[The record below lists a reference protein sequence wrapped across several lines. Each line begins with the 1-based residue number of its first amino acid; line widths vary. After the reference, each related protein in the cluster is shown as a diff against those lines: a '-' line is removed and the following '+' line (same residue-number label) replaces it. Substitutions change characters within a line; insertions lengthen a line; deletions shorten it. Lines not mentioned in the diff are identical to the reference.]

1 MHESSVGD
9 SFDPSDDQ
17 PDSGSDYD
25 EFLETN
31 SHHDYGVPLHP
42 STTHDMVLSN
52 PRDPHYPCTVTF
64 GNAHDLHETHQG
76 VFTQLFEKCFNL
88 TLGSEV
94 LHFSPGYDD
103 GHGGH
108 GPIVA
113 DPLLTPSP
121 FSPSSEPQISLRAH
135 PDDVQLLVSTDRT
148 DHHYFET
155 RIAFLCSHWDVFHA
169 CKSIEDVK
177 LCLEDMDG
185 QFFYLLVVL
194 HAAYFPNHIA
204 LDLTLGQT
212 KRNFYPL
219 PLRGHFQDGTF
230 ATNPSRIPLA
240 TVTVELFLVRPVP

>member
-42 STTHDMVLSN
+42 PTTHDMVLSN

-76 VFTQLFEKCFNL
+76 VFKQLFEKFFNL

-108 GPIVA
+108 GPIMA
-113 DPLLTPSP
+113 NPLLTPSP

-155 RIAFLCSHWDVFHA
+155 RIAFLCAHWDVFHA

-185 QFFYLLVVL
+185 QFSYLLVVL
-194 HAAYFPNHIA
+194 HAAYFSNHIV
-204 LDLTLGQT
+204 LDLTRANKEEFLSVTTTWSFPRWYVRNKSQSHPLGNSH
-212 KRNFYPL
+212 R
-219 PLRGHFQDGTF
+219 
-230 ATNPSRIPLA
+230 
-240 TVTVELFLVRPVP
+240 